1 MANIKWFVTPSRR
14 NVVTQDDW
22 KAAESW
28 WSNMGAWRMGLC
40 SSNHWE
46 SLVGNSPTCR
56 HKVYG
61 RHIPTQLLTM
71 VNHFS
76 YHSRR
81 WISIYI
87 YIYTH
92 STMYIYIYYTI
103 CLSMD
108 KHIYIIQVP
117 YLGIIYI
124 YMYAKKMSN
133 TIYNIPLELVKTHQ
147 IPCILF
153 PQLIYPILMITH
165 TYIYIH
171 IKQIIHSSIVIY
183 TLW

>member
-1 MANIKWFVTPSRR
+1 MIERQLSHGQATW
-14 NVVTQDDW
+14 
-22 KAAESW
+22 
-28 WSNMGAWRMGLC
+28 AWLMGLC

-46 SLVGNSPTCR
+46 SLVDHSPTCR
-56 HKVYG
+56 HEVYG

-87 YIYTH
+87 YIHSICIYTYIIQ
-92 STMYIYIYYTI
+92 SACPWIYIYTQYMYIYIYYTI

-108 KHIYIIQVP
+108 IYIYNIIYIIQVP

-124 YMYAKKMSN
+124 YIYAKKMSN

-153 PQLIYPILMITH
+153 PRLIYPILMITH
-165 TYIYIH
+165 THTYIYIYILH
-171 IKQIIHSSIVIY
+171 KLYIVP
-183 TLW
+183 